1 MVGLIETSKKAHA
14 KGHVPDCLCQ
24 CHWIHSEPLPT
35 HAFIGDPPRLA
46 GRSGSISHWV
56 TATFLFVLVCTRL
69 FFSLQELWCA
79 QGCFFLASKSWVCA
93 SPSPVEVLQS
103 NSDSL
108 QSQIP
113 WEFLVCLMSPRA
125 WKPDVGLRFFTTVEN
140 LFGII
145 ILQFVDCPPCWYRI
159 WFYHGCAPLTILLLL
174 LLYPWIWGV
183 FFLMGSSILL
193 SMVVQHLVAILVHSQ
208 EEMST
213 CPSTPPSCVCVYIY
227 VMTKIELFF
236 FLYDLHAFYFFFLF
250 NWYSKEF

>member
-1 MVGLIETSKKAHA
+1 M
-14 KGHVPDCLCQ
+14 
-24 CHWIHSEPLPT
+24 
-35 HAFIGDPPRLA
+35 
-46 GRSGSISHWV
+46 
-56 TATFLFVLVCTRL
+56 VCTRL
-69 FFSLQELWCA
+69 
-79 QGCFFLASKSWVCA
+79 FFLASKSWVCA

-113 WEFLVCLMSPRA
+113 WGFLVCLMSPQA

-145 ILQFVDCPPCWYRI
+145 ILQFVDCPSCWYRI

-174 LLYPWIWGV
+174 LLYPWLWDV

-213 CPSTPPSCVCVYIY
+213 CPSTPPSCVCVCIY
-227 VMTKIELFF
+227 MSWQRQSYFSS
-236 FLYDLHAFYFFFLF
+236 FLTCMSFISFSCLTDPARNSSITLNRNGQSGYHCLMSY
-250 NWYSKEF
+250 